1 MWALELVG
9 EVGNLA
15 TPRDVGQSRMK
26 RLAVAVVVL
35 VGLVAVSCTS
45 GGTATRTKASPPTIP
60 PPASGAAAPTPDI
73 PPDARAVAGGCGATV
88 AYRGAIPA
96 WLNEATGNN
105 APDGLPYV
113 IAAPAMAAG
122 FIFGNPLRAG
132 HPANPANKILWV
144 VRTPREGAALQIT
157 VRPVAAAAPV
167 LHQQVPANSGPGE
180 IYPSVVDVPTA
191 GCWHVALRWRTGAAE
206 LDLRYVAP

>member
-1 MWALELVG
+1 
-9 EVGNLA
+9 
-15 TPRDVGQSRMK
+15 MK
-26 RLAVAVVVL
+26 RLAVAVVML
-35 VGLVAVSCTS
+35 VGLVVASCTS
-45 GGTATRTKASPPTIP
+45 SGTATRTTASPPPTP
-60 PPASGAAAPTPDI
+60 PSASVRRAVAPTPDI
-73 PPDARAVAGGCGATV
+73 SPDARAAAGGCGATV

-113 IAAPAMAAG
+113 VAASAMTAG
-122 FIFGNPLRAG
+122 FIFGHPLRAG
-132 HPANPANKILWV
+132 HPADPANKILWV
-144 VRTPREGAALQIT
+144 VRTPREGAPLQIT

-167 LHQQVPANSGPGE
+167 LHQEVPANSGPGE

-191 GCWHVALRWRTGAAE
+191 GCWHLALRWRTGAAE

>member
-1 MWALELVG
+1 
-9 EVGNLA
+9 
-15 TPRDVGQSRMK
+15 MK

-35 VGLVAVSCTS
+35 VGLVVASCTS
-45 GGTATRTKASPPTIP
+45 SGTATRTTASPPPTP
-60 PPASGAAAPTPDI
+60 PSASVRRVVVKPTPDI

-96 WLNEATGNN
+96 WLIEAAGNN

-113 IAAPAMAAG
+113 VAAPAMAAG

-132 HPANPANKILWV
+132 HPADPANKILWV
-144 VRTPREGAALQIT
+144 VRTPRDGAALQIT

-167 LHQQVPANSGPGE
+167 LHQEVPANSGPGE

-191 GCWHVALRWRTGAAE
+191 GCWHLALRWRTGAAD

>member
-1 MWALELVG
+1 
-9 EVGNLA
+9 
-15 TPRDVGQSRMK
+15 MK

-45 GGTATRTKASPPTIP
+45 SGTATRTTASPPTTP
-60 PPASGAAAPTPDI
+60 PSASGVRAVAPTPDI
-73 PPDARAVAGGCGATV
+73 PSGARAVAGGCGATV

-96 WLNEATGNN
+96 WLIEATGNN

-113 IAAPAMAAG
+113 VAVPAMAAG

-132 HPANPANKILWV
+132 HPTDPANKILWV

-191 GCWHVALRWRTGAAE
+191 GCWHLALGWRTGAAE
-206 LDLRYVAP
+206 LDLRYVAA